1 MTPIE
6 IATKRREADRAELEA
21 ARETG
26 DWTRAFDVL
35 HANFAELESLQIRSL
50 SKHDDTHKELSQIRS
65 LMMRTFERI
74 GDLAIVQE
82 RAHPPSYRPS
92 RASASNLD
100 AQAIGQ
106 TIEGVYTELK
116 SDGAAMASEIQSMK
130 AQMGSIPDATKG
142 HKGSGIAAIVHRLD
156 SKATLAK
163 LMLAVTAAGAA
174 GANVAEFVKWLVHAA
189 KG

>member
-1 MTPIE
+1 MTPVE

-35 HANFAELESLQIRSL
+35 HANFAELEALQIRSL
-50 SKHDDTHKELSQIRS
+50 SKHDQTHDQISQLRA
-65 LMMRTFERI
+65 LMTRMIERV
-74 GDLAIVQE
+74 GDLVDAQE

-116 SDGAAMASEIQSMK
+116 SDGAVMASRIEAI
-130 AQMGSIPDATKG
+130 AGQMGSIPDATKG